1 MGSLPSGR
9 GADVNAVM
17 KGKTAPDWAVG
28 FGQVQMVCHLLRRG
42 ATPSAEAL
50 TIARE
55 HAERNP

>member
-1 MGSLPSGR
+1 
-9 GADVNAVM
+9 M